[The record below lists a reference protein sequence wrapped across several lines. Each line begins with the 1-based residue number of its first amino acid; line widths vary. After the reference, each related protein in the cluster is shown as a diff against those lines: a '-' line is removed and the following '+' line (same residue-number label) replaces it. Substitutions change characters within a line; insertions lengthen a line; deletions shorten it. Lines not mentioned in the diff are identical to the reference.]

1 MRIFCSTCGHETEFT
16 HHCSEHNGYEEA
28 KRANAE
34 TESWKRRWASTQTK
48 LNDLIEFYGNEK
60 NYLADEADVILVHYD
75 RGTKARDI
83 KNERNQDNGV

>member
-48 LNDLIEFYGNEK
+48 LNDLIEFYETK
-60 NYLADEADVILVHYD
+60 KIIWLMRLMSFLYIMTEAQRQEI
-75 RGTKARDI
+75 
-83 KNERNQDNGV
+83 